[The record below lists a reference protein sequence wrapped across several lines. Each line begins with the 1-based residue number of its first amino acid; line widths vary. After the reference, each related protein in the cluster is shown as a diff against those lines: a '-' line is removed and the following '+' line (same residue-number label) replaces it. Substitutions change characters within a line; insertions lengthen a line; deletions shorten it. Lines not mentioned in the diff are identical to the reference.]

1 MSKTPE
7 SDNSSKPPKW
17 LTRAILFGLI
27 GYAIL
32 GYVLSILSDLRSLSI
47 MILVSLFLSFAIEPA
62 VNRME
67 RWNIRRGLATGL
79 MFLGVLGAIGG
90 FGIAVGSLLA
100 DQLTEFSENV
110 PNYLSDIDEFL
121 EDNFGIE
128 GATADIQADYEDGA
142 LAKQLG
148 SFADDLAR
156 FGSTIVN
163 ILFQLFTIGLFS
175 FYLVAEGPKLRRS
188 VCSLLPAHRQK
199 RVLEIWDIAIA
210 KTGGYIASRAIL
222 ALIAALIHWAAFV
235 IIGMPSSLA
244 LAIWVGVISQ
254 FIPVVGTYI
263 AGVLPLLVGLLDE
276 PATGIWALIII
287 VVYQQLENYIL
298 SPRITAQT
306 MEIHVAVAFGAVI
319 AGNAILGIIGA
330 LLALP
335 FAATLQSIFSA
346 AAERHDIDE
355 DLLFESR
362 RRRGHAESKEV
373 NESED
378 EDPEDS

>member
-1 MSKTPE
+1 MAKTLE
-7 SDNSSKPPKW
+7 TDSSTKPPVW
-17 LTRAILFGLI
+17 LTRAILLGLI

-32 GYVLSILSDLRSLSI
+32 GYLLSILSDLRSLSI
-47 MILVSLFLSFAIEPA
+47 MVLVSLFLSFAIEPA

-79 MFLGVLGAIGG
+79 MFLTVLGALGG

-100 DQLTEFSENV
+100 DQLTEFSDNI
-110 PNYLSDIDEFL
+110 PSYLSDIDEFL
-121 EDNFGIE
+121 DDNFGIE
-128 GATADIQADYEDGA
+128 GATADIQEDFENGA

-148 SFADDLAR
+148 SFADDLAQ
-156 FGSTIVN
+156 FGSTVVN

-222 ALIAALIHWAAFV
+222 ALIAALVHWAAFL

-276 PATGIWALIII
+276 PRTGIWALIVII
-287 VVYQQLENYIL
+287 VYQQLENYIFA
-298 SPRITAQT
+298 PRITAQT
-306 MEIHVAVAFGAVI
+306 MQIHVAVAFGAVI
-319 AGNAILGIIGA
+319 AGNAILGIVGA

-335 FAATLQSIFSA
+335 FAATLQSIVSA

-355 DLLFESR
+355 EILSESR
-362 RRRGHAESKEV
+362 IRRGHTKNEKIKPEENKEES
-373 NESED
+373 
-378 EDPEDS
+378 

>member
-1 MSKTPE
+1 MAKTLE
-7 SDNSSKPPKW
+7 TDSSTKPPVW
-17 LTRAILFGLI
+17 LTRAILLGLI

-32 GYVLSILSDLRSLSI
+32 GYLLSILSDLRSLSI
-47 MILVSLFLSFAIEPA
+47 MVLVSLFLSFAIEPA

-79 MFLGVLGAIGG
+79 MFLAVLGALGG

-100 DQLTEFSENV
+100 DQLTEFSDNI
-110 PNYLSDIDEFL
+110 PSYLSDIDEFL
-121 EDNFGIE
+121 DDNFGIE
-128 GATADIQADYEDGA
+128 GATADIQEDYENGA

-148 SFADDLAR
+148 SFADDLAQ
-156 FGSTIVN
+156 FGATVVN

-222 ALIAALIHWAAFV
+222 ALIAALVHWAAFV

-276 PATGIWALIII
+276 PRTGILALIVII
-287 VVYQQLENYIL
+287 VYQQLENYIFA
-298 SPRITAQT
+298 PRITAQT
-306 MEIHVAVAFGAVI
+306 MQIHVAVAFGAVI
-319 AGNAILGIIGA
+319 AGNAILGIVGA

-335 FAATLQSIFSA
+335 FAATLQSIVSA

-355 DLLFESR
+355 EILSESR
-362 RRRGHAESKEV
+362 IRRGHTKNEKIKPEENKEES
-373 NESED
+373 
-378 EDPEDS
+378 

>member
-1 MSKTPE
+1 MAKALET
-7 SDNSSKPPKW
+7 DSSTKPPVW
-17 LTRAILFGLI
+17 LTRAILLGLI

-32 GYVLSILSDLRSLSI
+32 GYLLSILSDLRSLSI

-79 MFLGVLGAIGG
+79 MFLTVLGALGG

-100 DQLTEFSENV
+100 DQLTEFSDNI
-110 PNYLSDIDEFL
+110 PSYLSDIDEFL

-128 GATADIQADYEDGA
+128 GATADIQEDYENGA
-142 LAKQLG
+142 LAKRLG

-156 FGSTIVN
+156 FGSTVVN

-222 ALIAALIHWAAFV
+222 ALIAALVHWAAFV

-276 PATGIWALIII
+276 PRTGVWALIVII
-287 VVYQQLENYIL
+287 IYQQLENYIFA
-298 SPRITAQT
+298 PRITAQT
-306 MEIHVAVAFGAVI
+306 MQIHVAVAFGAVI

-335 FAATLQSIFSA
+335 FAATLQSIVSA

-355 DLLFESR
+355 EILFESR
-362 RRRGHAESKEV
+362 RRRGHTENKEV
-373 NESED
+373 KSTEIEEED
-378 EDPEDS
+378 

>member
-1 MSKTPE
+1 MAKTLE
-7 SDNSSKPPKW
+7 TDSSTKPPVW
-17 LTRAILFGLI
+17 LTRAILLGLI

-32 GYVLSILSDLRSLSI
+32 GYLLSILSDLRSLSI
-47 MILVSLFLSFAIEPA
+47 IVLVSLFLSFAIEPA

-79 MFLGVLGAIGG
+79 MFLTVLGALGG

-100 DQLTEFSENV
+100 DQLTEFSDNI
-110 PNYLSDIDEFL
+110 PSYLSDIDEFL
-121 EDNFGIE
+121 DDNFGIE
-128 GATADIQADYEDGA
+128 GATADIQEDYENGA

-148 SFADDLAR
+148 SFADDLAQ
-156 FGSTIVN
+156 FGSTVVN

-222 ALIAALIHWAAFV
+222 ALIAALVHWAAFA

-276 PATGIWALIII
+276 PRTGILALIVII
-287 VVYQQLENYIL
+287 VYQQLENYIFA
-298 SPRITAQT
+298 PRITAQT
-306 MEIHVAVAFGAVI
+306 MQIHVAVAFGAVI
-319 AGNAILGIIGA
+319 AGNAILGIVGA

-335 FAATLQSIFSA
+335 FAATLQSIVSA

-355 DLLFESR
+355 EILSESR
-362 RRRGHAESKEV
+362 IRRGHTKNEKIKPEENKEES
-373 NESED
+373 
-378 EDPEDS
+378 

>member
-1 MSKTPE
+1 MAKTLE
-7 SDNSSKPPKW
+7 TDSSTKPPVW
-17 LTRAILFGLI
+17 LTRAILLGLI

-32 GYVLSILSDLRSLSI
+32 GYLLSILSDLRSLSI
-47 MILVSLFLSFAIEPA
+47 MVLVSLFLSFAIEPA

-79 MFLGVLGAIGG
+79 MFVTVLGALGG

-100 DQLTEFSENV
+100 DQLTEFSDNI
-110 PNYLSDIDEFL
+110 PSYLSDIDEFL
-121 EDNFGIE
+121 DDNFGIE
-128 GATADIQADYEDGA
+128 GATADIQEDYENGA

-148 SFADDLAR
+148 SFADDLAQ
-156 FGSTIVN
+156 FGSTVVN

-222 ALIAALIHWAAFV
+222 ALIAALVHWAAFV

-276 PATGIWALIII
+276 PRTGISALIVII
-287 VVYQQLENYIL
+287 VYQQLENYIFA
-298 SPRITAQT
+298 PRITAQT
-306 MEIHVAVAFGAVI
+306 MQIHVAVAFGAVI
-319 AGNAILGIIGA
+319 AGNAILGIVGA

-335 FAATLQSIFSA
+335 FAATLQSIVSA

-355 DLLFESR
+355 EILSESR
-362 RRRGHAESKEV
+362 IRRGHTKNEKIKPEENKEES
-373 NESED
+373 
-378 EDPEDS
+378 

>member
-1 MSKTPE
+1 MAKALET
-7 SDNSSKPPKW
+7 DSSTKPPVW
-17 LTRAILFGLI
+17 LTRAILLGLI

-32 GYVLSILSDLRSLSI
+32 GYLLSILSDLRSLSI
-47 MILVSLFLSFAIEPA
+47 MILVSFFLSFAIEPA

-79 MFLGVLGAIGG
+79 MFLTVLGALGG

-100 DQLTEFSENV
+100 DQLTEFSDNI
-110 PNYLSDIDEFL
+110 PSYLSDIDEFL

-128 GATADIQADYEDGA
+128 GATTDIQEDYENGA

-148 SFADDLAR
+148 SFADDLAQ
-156 FGSTIVN
+156 FGSTVVN

-222 ALIAALIHWAAFV
+222 ALIAALVHWAAFV

-276 PATGIWALIII
+276 PKTGVWALIVII
-287 VVYQQLENYIL
+287 VYQQLENYIFA
-298 SPRITAQT
+298 PRITAQT
-306 MEIHVAVAFGAVI
+306 MQIHVAVAFGAVI

-335 FAATLQSIFSA
+335 FAATLQSIVSA

-355 DLLFESR
+355 EILFESR
-362 RRRGHAESKEV
+362 RRRGHTENKEV
-373 NESED
+373 KSTEIE
-378 EDPEDS
+378 EEE

>member
-1 MSKTPE
+1 MAKTLE
-7 SDNSSKPPKW
+7 TDSSTKPPVW
-17 LTRAILFGLI
+17 LTRAILLGLI

-32 GYVLSILSDLRSLSI
+32 GYLLSILSDLRSLSI
-47 MILVSLFLSFAIEPA
+47 IVLVSLFLSFAIEPA

-79 MFLGVLGAIGG
+79 MFLTVLGALGG

-100 DQLTEFSENV
+100 DQLTEFSDNI
-110 PNYLSDIDEFL
+110 PSYLSDIDEFL
-121 EDNFGIE
+121 DDNFGIE
-128 GATADIQADYEDGA
+128 GATADIQEDYENGA

-148 SFADDLAR
+148 SFADDLAQ
-156 FGSTIVN
+156 FGSTVVN

-222 ALIAALIHWAAFV
+222 ALIAALVHWAAFA

-276 PATGIWALIII
+276 PRTGIWALIVII
-287 VVYQQLENYIL
+287 VYQQLENYIFA
-298 SPRITAQT
+298 PRITAQT
-306 MEIHVAVAFGAVI
+306 MQIHVAVAFGAVI
-319 AGNAILGIIGA
+319 AGNAILGIVGA

-335 FAATLQSIFSA
+335 FAATLQSIVSA

-355 DLLFESR
+355 EILFESR
-362 RRRGHAESKEV
+362 IRRGHTKNEKIKPEENKEES
-373 NESED
+373 
-378 EDPEDS
+378 

>member
-1 MSKTPE
+1 MAKALET
-7 SDNSSKPPKW
+7 NSSTKPPVW
-17 LTRAILFGLI
+17 LTRAILLGLI

-32 GYVLSILSDLRSLSI
+32 GYLLSILSDLRSLSI

-67 RWNIRRGLATGL
+67 RWNVRRGLATGL
-79 MFLGVLGAIGG
+79 MFLTVLGALGG

-100 DQLTEFSENV
+100 DQLTEFSDNI
-110 PNYLSDIDEFL
+110 PSYLSDIDEFL

-128 GATADIQADYEDGA
+128 GATADIQADYENGA

-148 SFADDLAR
+148 SFADDLAQ
-156 FGSTIVN
+156 FGSTVVN

-222 ALIAALIHWAAFV
+222 ALIAALVHWAAFV

-276 PATGIWALIII
+276 PRTGIWALIVII
-287 VVYQQLENYIL
+287 IYQQLENYIFA
-298 SPRITAQT
+298 PRITAQT
-306 MEIHVAVAFGAVI
+306 MQIHVAVAFGAVI

-335 FAATLQSIFSA
+335 FAATLQSIVSA

-355 DLLFESR
+355 EILFESR
-362 RRRGHAESKEV
+362 RRRGHTENKEV
-373 NESED
+373 KSTEIEEED
-378 EDPEDS
+378 

>member
-1 MSKTPE
+1 MAKTSE
-7 SDNSSKPPKW
+7 TDSSTKPPVW
-17 LTRAILFGLI
+17 LTRAILLGLI

-32 GYVLSILSDLRSLSI
+32 GYLLSILSDLRSLSI
-47 MILVSLFLSFAIEPA
+47 IVLVSLFLSFAIEPA

-79 MFLGVLGAIGG
+79 MFLTVLGALGG

-100 DQLTEFSENV
+100 DQLTEFSDNI
-110 PNYLSDIDEFL
+110 PSYLSDIDEFL
-121 EDNFGIE
+121 DDNFGIE
-128 GATADIQADYEDGA
+128 GATADIQEDYENGA

-148 SFADDLAR
+148 SFADDLAQ
-156 FGSTIVN
+156 FGATVVN

-222 ALIAALIHWAAFV
+222 ALIAALVHWAAFV

-276 PATGIWALIII
+276 PRTGILALIVII
-287 VVYQQLENYIL
+287 VYQQLENYIFA
-298 SPRITAQT
+298 PRITAQT
-306 MEIHVAVAFGAVI
+306 MQIHVAVAFGAVI
-319 AGNAILGIIGA
+319 AGNAILGIVGA

-335 FAATLQSIFSA
+335 FAATLQSIVSA

-355 DLLFESR
+355 EILSESR
-362 RRRGHAESKEV
+362 IRRGHTKNEKIKPEENKEES
-373 NESED
+373 
-378 EDPEDS
+378 

>member
-1 MSKTPE
+1 MAKTLE
-7 SDNSSKPPKW
+7 TDSSTKPPVW
-17 LTRAILFGLI
+17 LTRAILLGLI

-32 GYVLSILSDLRSLSI
+32 GYLLSILSDLRSLSI
-47 MILVSLFLSFAIEPA
+47 MVLVSLFLSFAIEPA

-79 MFLGVLGAIGG
+79 MFVTVLGALGG

-100 DQLTEFSENV
+100 DQLTEFSDNI
-110 PNYLSDIDEFL
+110 PSYLSDIDEFL
-121 EDNFGIE
+121 DDNFGIE
-128 GATADIQADYEDGA
+128 GATADIQEDYENGA

-148 SFADDLAR
+148 SFADDLAQ
-156 FGSTIVN
+156 FGSTVVN

-222 ALIAALIHWAAFV
+222 ALIAALVHWAAFA

-276 PATGIWALIII
+276 PRTGISALIVII
-287 VVYQQLENYIL
+287 VYQQLENYIFA
-298 SPRITAQT
+298 PRITAQT
-306 MEIHVAVAFGAVI
+306 MQIHVAVAFGAVI
-319 AGNAILGIIGA
+319 AGNAILGIVGA

-335 FAATLQSIFSA
+335 FAATLQSIVSA

-355 DLLFESR
+355 EILSESR
-362 RRRGHAESKEV
+362 IRRGHTKNEKIKPEENKEES
-373 NESED
+373 
-378 EDPEDS
+378 

>member
-1 MSKTPE
+1 MAKTLE
-7 SDNSSKPPKW
+7 TDSSTKPPVW
-17 LTRAILFGLI
+17 LTRAILLGLI

-32 GYVLSILSDLRSLSI
+32 GYLLSILSDLRSLSI

-79 MFLGVLGAIGG
+79 MFLTVLGALGG

-100 DQLTEFSENV
+100 DQLTEFSDNI
-110 PNYLSDIDEFL
+110 PSYLSDIDEFL

-128 GATADIQADYEDGA
+128 GATADIQEDYQNGA

-156 FGSTIVN
+156 FGSTVVN

-222 ALIAALIHWAAFV
+222 ALIAALVHWAAFV

-276 PATGIWALIII
+276 PRTGIWALIVII
-287 VVYQQLENYIL
+287 IYQQLENYIFA
-298 SPRITAQT
+298 PRITAQT
-306 MEIHVAVAFGAVI
+306 MQIHVAVAFGAVI

-335 FAATLQSIFSA
+335 FAATLQSIVSA

-355 DLLFESR
+355 EILFESR
-362 RRRGHAESKEV
+362 RRRGHTENKEV
-373 NESED
+373 KSTEIEEED
-378 EDPEDS
+378 

>member
-1 MSKTPE
+1 MAKTLE
-7 SDNSSKPPKW
+7 TDSSTKPPVW
-17 LTRAILFGLI
+17 LTRAILLGLI

-32 GYVLSILSDLRSLSI
+32 GYLLSILSDLRSLSI
-47 MILVSLFLSFAIEPA
+47 IVLVSLFLSFAIEPA

-79 MFLGVLGAIGG
+79 MFVTVLGALGG

-100 DQLTEFSENV
+100 DQLTEFSDNI
-110 PNYLSDIDEFL
+110 PSYLSDIDEFL
-121 EDNFGIE
+121 DDNFGIE
-128 GATADIQADYEDGA
+128 GATADIQEDYENGA

-148 SFADDLAR
+148 SFADDLAQ
-156 FGSTIVN
+156 FGATVVN

-222 ALIAALIHWAAFV
+222 ALIAALVHWAAFA

-276 PATGIWALIII
+276 PRTGISALIVII
-287 VVYQQLENYIL
+287 VYQQLENYIFA
-298 SPRITAQT
+298 PRITAQT
-306 MEIHVAVAFGAVI
+306 MQIHVAVAFGAVI
-319 AGNAILGIIGA
+319 AGNAILWIVGA

-335 FAATLQSIFSA
+335 FAATLQSIVSA

-355 DLLFESR
+355 EILSESR
-362 RRRGHAESKEV
+362 IRRGHTKNEKIKPEENKEES
-373 NESED
+373 
-378 EDPEDS
+378 

>member
-1 MSKTPE
+1 MAKTLE
-7 SDNSSKPPKW
+7 TDSSTKPPVW
-17 LTRAILFGLI
+17 LTRAILLGLI

-32 GYVLSILSDLRSLSI
+32 GYLLSILSDLRSLSI
-47 MILVSLFLSFAIEPA
+47 IVLVSLFLSFAIEPA

-79 MFLGVLGAIGG
+79 MFVTVLGALGG

-100 DQLTEFSENV
+100 DQLTEFSDNI
-110 PNYLSDIDEFL
+110 PSYLSDIDEFL
-121 EDNFGIE
+121 DDNFGIE
-128 GATADIQADYEDGA
+128 GATADIQEDYENGA

-148 SFADDLAR
+148 SFADDLAQ
-156 FGSTIVN
+156 FGSTVVN

-222 ALIAALIHWAAFV
+222 ALIAALVHWAAFV

-276 PATGIWALIII
+276 PRTGISALVVII
-287 VVYQQLENYIL
+287 VYQQLENYIFA
-298 SPRITAQT
+298 PRITAQT
-306 MEIHVAVAFGAVI
+306 MQIHVAVAFGAVI
-319 AGNAILGIIGA
+319 AGNAILGIVGA

-335 FAATLQSIFSA
+335 FAATLQSIVSA

-355 DLLFESR
+355 EILSESR
-362 RRRGHAESKEV
+362 IRRGHTKNEKIKPEENKEES
-373 NESED
+373 
-378 EDPEDS
+378 

>member
-1 MSKTPE
+1 MAKTLE
-7 SDNSSKPPKW
+7 TDSSPKPPVW

-27 GYAIL
+27 GYAVL
-32 GYVLSILSDLRSLSI
+32 GYLLSILSDLRSLSI

-62 VNRME
+62 VNRLE

-79 MFLGVLGAIGG
+79 MFLTVLGALGG

-100 DQLTEFSENV
+100 DQLTEFSENI
-110 PNYLSDIDEFL
+110 PSYLSDIDEFL

-128 GATADIQADYEDGA
+128 GATADIQEDYANGA

-148 SFADDLAR
+148 TFADDLAQ
-156 FGSTIVN
+156 FGSTVVN

-188 VCSLLPAHRQK
+188 VCSLLPAHRQR
-199 RVLEIWDIAIA
+199 RVLEVWDIAIA

-222 ALIAALIHWAAFV
+222 ALIAALVHWAAFV

-263 AGVLPLLVGLLDE
+263 AGILPLLVGLLDE
-276 PATGIWALIII
+276 PKTGIWALIVI
-287 VVYQQLENYIL
+287 VIYQQLENYIFA
-298 SPRITAQT
+298 PRITAQT
-306 MEIHVAVAFGAVI
+306 MEIHVAVAFGSVI
-319 AGNAILGIIGA
+319 AGNAILGIVGA

-335 FAATLQSIFSA
+335 FAATLQSIVSA

-355 DLLFESR
+355 EVLFESR
-362 RRRGHAESKEV
+362 RRRGHTEGKEV
-373 NESED
+373 KTTEVDEED
-378 EDPEDS
+378 N

>member
-1 MSKTPE
+1 MAKALETDLST
-7 SDNSSKPPKW
+7 KPPVW
-17 LTRAILFGLI
+17 LTRAILLGLI

-32 GYVLSILSDLRSLSI
+32 GYLLSILSDLRSLSI
-47 MILVSLFLSFAIEPA
+47 MVLVSLFLSFAIEPA

-79 MFLGVLGAIGG
+79 MFLTVLGALGG

-100 DQLTEFSENV
+100 DQLTEFSDNI
-110 PNYLSDIDEFL
+110 PSYLSDIDEFL
-121 EDNFGIE
+121 DDNFGIE
-128 GATADIQADYEDGA
+128 GATADIQEDYENGA

-148 SFADDLAR
+148 SFADDLAQ
-156 FGSTIVN
+156 FGSTVVN

-222 ALIAALIHWAAFV
+222 ALIAALVHWAAFA

-276 PATGIWALIII
+276 PRTGILALIVII
-287 VVYQQLENYIL
+287 VYQQLENYIFA
-298 SPRITAQT
+298 PRITAQT
-306 MEIHVAVAFGAVI
+306 MQIHVAVAFGAVI
-319 AGNAILGIIGA
+319 AGNAILGIVGA

-335 FAATLQSIFSA
+335 FAATLQSIVSA

-355 DLLFESR
+355 EILSESR
-362 RRRGHAESKEV
+362 IRRGHTKNEKIKPEENKEES
-373 NESED
+373 
-378 EDPEDS
+378 

>member
-1 MSKTPE
+1 MAKALETDLST
-7 SDNSSKPPKW
+7 KPPVW
-17 LTRAILFGLI
+17 LTRAILLGLI

-32 GYVLSILSDLRSLSI
+32 GYLLSILSDLRSLSI
-47 MILVSLFLSFAIEPA
+47 IVLVSLFLSFAIEPA

-79 MFLGVLGAIGG
+79 MFLTVLGALGG

-100 DQLTEFSENV
+100 DQLTEFSDNI
-110 PNYLSDIDEFL
+110 PSYLSDIDEFL
-121 EDNFGIE
+121 DDNFGIE
-128 GATADIQADYEDGA
+128 GATADIQEDYENGA

-148 SFADDLAR
+148 SFADDLAQ
-156 FGSTIVN
+156 FGSTVVN

-210 KTGGYIASRAIL
+210 ISGGYRASRAIL
-222 ALIAALIHWAAFV
+222 SFIAALVHWAAFA

-276 PATGIWALIII
+276 PRTGIWALIVII
-287 VVYQQLENYIL
+287 VYQQLENYIFA
-298 SPRITAQT
+298 PRITAQT
-306 MEIHVAVAFGAVI
+306 MQIHVAVAFGAVI
-319 AGNAILGIIGA
+319 AGNAILGIVGA

-335 FAATLQSIFSA
+335 FAATLQSIVSA

-355 DLLFESR
+355 EILFESR
-362 RRRGHAESKEV
+362 IRRGHAKNEKIKPEENKEES
-373 NESED
+373 
-378 EDPEDS
+378 

>member
-1 MSKTPE
+1 MAKTLE
-7 SDNSSKPPKW
+7 TDSSTKPPVW
-17 LTRAILFGLI
+17 LTRAILLGLI

-32 GYVLSILSDLRSLSI
+32 GYLLSILSDLRSLSI
-47 MILVSLFLSFAIEPA
+47 IVLVSLFLSFAIEPA

-79 MFLGVLGAIGG
+79 MFVTVLGALGG

-100 DQLTEFSENV
+100 DQLTEFSDNI
-110 PNYLSDIDEFL
+110 PSYLSDIDEFL
-121 EDNFGIE
+121 DDNFGIE
-128 GATADIQADYEDGA
+128 GATADIQEDYENGA

-148 SFADDLAR
+148 SFADDLAQ
-156 FGSTIVN
+156 FGATVVN

-222 ALIAALIHWAAFV
+222 ALIAALVHWAAFA
-235 IIGMPSSLA
+235 IIVMPSSLA

-276 PATGIWALIII
+276 PRTGISALIVII
-287 VVYQQLENYIL
+287 VYQQLENYIFA
-298 SPRITAQT
+298 PRITAQT
-306 MEIHVAVAFGAVI
+306 MQIHVAVAFGAVI
-319 AGNAILGIIGA
+319 AGNAILGIVGA

-335 FAATLQSIFSA
+335 FAATLQSIVSA

-355 DLLFESR
+355 EILSESR
-362 RRRGHAESKEV
+362 IRRGHTKNEKIKPEENKEES
-373 NESED
+373 
-378 EDPEDS
+378 

>member
-1 MSKTPE
+1 MAKTSE
-7 SDNSSKPPKW
+7 TDSSTKPPVW
-17 LTRAILFGLI
+17 LTRAILLGLI

-32 GYVLSILSDLRSLSI
+32 GYLLSILSDLRSLSI
-47 MILVSLFLSFAIEPA
+47 IVLVSLFLSFAIEPA

-79 MFLGVLGAIGG
+79 MFVTVLGALGG

-100 DQLTEFSENV
+100 DQLTEFSDNI
-110 PNYLSDIDEFL
+110 PSYLSDIDEFL
-121 EDNFGIE
+121 DDNFGIE
-128 GATADIQADYEDGA
+128 GATADIQEDYENGA

-148 SFADDLAR
+148 SFADDLAQ
-156 FGSTIVN
+156 FGATVVN

-222 ALIAALIHWAAFV
+222 ALIAALVHWAAFV

-276 PATGIWALIII
+276 PRTGISALIVII
-287 VVYQQLENYIL
+287 VYQQLENYIFA
-298 SPRITAQT
+298 PRITAQT
-306 MEIHVAVAFGAVI
+306 MQIHVAVAFGAVI
-319 AGNAILGIIGA
+319 AGNAILGIVGA

-335 FAATLQSIFSA
+335 FAATLQSIVSA

-355 DLLFESR
+355 EILSESR
-362 RRRGHAESKEV
+362 IRRGHTKNEKIKPEENKEES
-373 NESED
+373 
-378 EDPEDS
+378 

>member
-1 MSKTPE
+1 MAKTLETDSPT
-7 SDNSSKPPKW
+7 KPPVW
-17 LTRAILFGLI
+17 LTRAILLGLI

-32 GYVLSILSDLRSLSI
+32 GYLLSILSDLRSLSI
-47 MILVSLFLSFAIEPA
+47 IILVSLFLSFAIEPA

-79 MFLGVLGAIGG
+79 MFLTVLGALGG

-100 DQLTEFSENV
+100 DQLTEFSDNI
-110 PNYLSDIDEFL
+110 PSYLSDIDEFL

-128 GATADIQADYEDGA
+128 GATVDIQEDYENGA

-156 FGSTIVN
+156 FGSTVVN

-222 ALIAALIHWAAFV
+222 ALIAALVHWAAFV

-263 AGVLPLLVGLLDE
+263 AGILPLLVGLLDE
-276 PATGIWALIII
+276 PRTGIWALIVII
-287 VVYQQLENYIL
+287 VYQQLENYIFA
-298 SPRITAQT
+298 PRITAQT
-306 MEIHVAVAFGAVI
+306 MQIHVAVAFGAVI

-335 FAATLQSIFSA
+335 FAATLQSIVSA
-346 AAERHDIDE
+346 AAERHDVDE
-355 DLLFESR
+355 EVLFESR
-362 RRRGHAESKEV
+362 KRRGHTETPEVKTEETKE
-373 NESED
+373 ED
-378 EDPEDS
+378 

>member
-1 MSKTPE
+1 MAKALET
-7 SDNSSKPPKW
+7 NSSTKPPVW
-17 LTRAILFGLI
+17 LTRAILLGLI

-32 GYVLSILSDLRSLSI
+32 GYLLSILSDLRSLSI

-79 MFLGVLGAIGG
+79 MFLTVLGALGG

-100 DQLTEFSENV
+100 DQLTEFSDNI
-110 PNYLSDIDEFL
+110 PSYLSDIDEFL

-128 GATADIQADYEDGA
+128 GATADIQEDYENGA

-148 SFADDLAR
+148 SFADDLAQ
-156 FGSTIVN
+156 FGSTVVN

-222 ALIAALIHWAAFV
+222 ALIAALVHWAAFV

-276 PATGIWALIII
+276 PRTGIWALIVII
-287 VVYQQLENYIL
+287 IYQQLENYIFA
-298 SPRITAQT
+298 PRITAQT
-306 MEIHVAVAFGAVI
+306 MQIHVAVAFGAVI

-335 FAATLQSIFSA
+335 FAATLQSIVSA

-355 DLLFESR
+355 EILFESR
-362 RRRGHAESKEV
+362 RRRGHTENKEV
-373 NESED
+373 KSTEIEEED
-378 EDPEDS
+378 

>member
-1 MSKTPE
+1 MAKTSE
-7 SDNSSKPPKW
+7 TDSSTKPPVW
-17 LTRAILFGLI
+17 LTRAILLGLI

-32 GYVLSILSDLRSLSI
+32 GYLLSILSDLRSLSI
-47 MILVSLFLSFAIEPA
+47 MVLVSLFLSFAIEPA

-79 MFLGVLGAIGG
+79 MFVTVLGALGG

-100 DQLTEFSENV
+100 DQLTEFSDNI
-110 PNYLSDIDEFL
+110 PSYLSDIDEFL
-121 EDNFGIE
+121 DDNFGIE
-128 GATADIQADYEDGA
+128 GATADIQEDYENGA

-148 SFADDLAR
+148 SFADDLAQ
-156 FGSTIVN
+156 FGATVVN

-222 ALIAALIHWAAFV
+222 ALIAALVHWAAFV

-276 PATGIWALIII
+276 PRTGISALIVII
-287 VVYQQLENYIL
+287 VYQQLENYIFA
-298 SPRITAQT
+298 PRITAQT
-306 MEIHVAVAFGAVI
+306 MQIHVAVAFGAVI
-319 AGNAILGIIGA
+319 AGNAILGIVGA

-335 FAATLQSIFSA
+335 FAATLQSIVSA

-355 DLLFESR
+355 EILSESR
-362 RRRGHAESKEV
+362 IRRGHTKNEKIKPEENKEES
-373 NESED
+373 
-378 EDPEDS
+378 

>member
-1 MSKTPE
+1 MAKTLE
-7 SDNSSKPPKW
+7 TNSPSNPPAW
-17 LTRAILFGLI
+17 LTRAILLGLI
-27 GYAIL
+27 GYAVL

-62 VNRME
+62 VNRLE

-79 MFLGVLGAIGG
+79 MFLSVLGAIGG

-100 DQLTEFSENV
+100 DQLTEFSDNI

-128 GATADIQADYEDGA
+128 GATADIQNDYEDGA

-148 SFADDLAR
+148 TFADDLAQ

-163 ILFQLFTIGLFS
+163 ILFQIFTIGLFS

-188 VCSLLPAHRQK
+188 ICSLLPAHRQK
-199 RVLEIWDIAIA
+199 RVLEVWDIAIA

-222 ALIAALIHWAAFV
+222 ALISALIHWAAFA

-263 AGVLPLLVGLLDE
+263 AGILPLLVGLLDE
-276 PATGIWALIII
+276 PSTGIWALIVI
-287 VVYQQLENYIL
+287 VIYQQLENYIL
-298 SPRITAQT
+298 APRITSQT
-306 MEIHVAVAFGAVI
+306 MEIHVAVAFASVI
-319 AGNAILGIIGA
+319 AGNAILGIVGA

-335 FAATLQSIFSA
+335 FAATLQSIVSA

-355 DLLFESR
+355 EILFESR
-362 RRRGHAESKEV
+362 RRRGHTKSKDAES
-373 NESED
+373 SEA
-378 EDPEDS
+378 EKPED

>member
-1 MSKTPE
+1 MAKTSE
-7 SDNSSKPPKW
+7 TDSSTKPPVW
-17 LTRAILFGLI
+17 LTRAILLGLI

-32 GYVLSILSDLRSLSI
+32 GYLLSILSDLRSLSI
-47 MILVSLFLSFAIEPA
+47 IVLVSLFLSFAIEPA

-79 MFLGVLGAIGG
+79 MFVTVLGALGG

-100 DQLTEFSENV
+100 DQLTEFSDNI
-110 PNYLSDIDEFL
+110 PSYLSDIDEFL
-121 EDNFGIE
+121 DDNFGIE
-128 GATADIQADYEDGA
+128 GATADIQEDYENGA

-148 SFADDLAR
+148 SFADDLAQ
-156 FGSTIVN
+156 FGATVVN

-222 ALIAALIHWAAFV
+222 ALIAALVHWAAFV

-276 PATGIWALIII
+276 PRTGILALIVII
-287 VVYQQLENYIL
+287 VYQQLENYIFA
-298 SPRITAQT
+298 PRITAQT
-306 MEIHVAVAFGAVI
+306 MQIHVAVAFGAVI
-319 AGNAILGIIGA
+319 AGNAILGIVGA

-335 FAATLQSIFSA
+335 FAATLQSIVSA

-355 DLLFESR
+355 EILSESR
-362 RRRGHAESKEV
+362 IRRGHTKNEKIKPEENKEES
-373 NESED
+373 
-378 EDPEDS
+378 

>member
-1 MSKTPE
+1 MAKALET
-7 SDNSSKPPKW
+7 DSSTKPPVW
-17 LTRAILFGLI
+17 LTRAILLGLI

-32 GYVLSILSDLRSLSI
+32 GYLLSILSDLRSLSI

-79 MFLGVLGAIGG
+79 MFLTVLGALGG

-100 DQLTEFSENV
+100 DQLTEFSDNI
-110 PNYLSDIDEFL
+110 PSYLSDIDEFL

-128 GATADIQADYEDGA
+128 GATADIQEDYQNGA

-156 FGSTIVN
+156 FGSTVVN

-222 ALIAALIHWAAFV
+222 ALIAALVHWAAFV

-276 PATGIWALIII
+276 PRTGVWALIVII
-287 VVYQQLENYIL
+287 IYQQLENYIFA
-298 SPRITAQT
+298 PRITAQT
-306 MEIHVAVAFGAVI
+306 MQIHVAVAFGAVI

-335 FAATLQSIFSA
+335 FAATLQSIVSA

-355 DLLFESR
+355 EILFESR
-362 RRRGHAESKEV
+362 RRRGHTENKEV
-373 NESED
+373 KSTEIEEED
-378 EDPEDS
+378 

>member
-1 MSKTPE
+1 MPKTSE
-7 SDNSSKPPKW
+7 TNSPSKPPAW
-17 LTRAILFGLI
+17 LTRAILLGLI
-27 GYAIL
+27 GYAVL

-79 MFLGVLGAIGG
+79 MFLSVLGAIGG

-100 DQLTEFSENV
+100 DQLTEFSGNI

-128 GATADIQADYEDGA
+128 GATADIRNDYEEGA

-148 SFADDLAR
+148 TFADDLAQ

-199 RVLEIWDIAIA
+199 RVLEVWDIAIA
-210 KTGGYIASRAIL
+210 KTGGYISSRAIL
-222 ALIAALIHWAAFV
+222 ALISALIHWAAFA

-263 AGVLPLLVGLLDE
+263 AGILPFLVGLLDE
-276 PATGIWALIII
+276 PSTGIWALIVII
-287 VVYQQLENYIL
+287 VYQQLENYIFA
-298 SPRITAQT
+298 PRITAHT
-306 MEIHVAVAFGAVI
+306 MEIHVAVAFGSVI
-319 AGNAILGIIGA
+319 AGNAILGIVGA

-335 FAATLQSIFSA
+335 FAATLQSIVSA

-355 DLLFESR
+355 ELLFESR
-362 RRRGHAESKEV
+362 RRRGHTKSKED
-373 NESED
+373 EPSEIEKT
-378 EDPEDS
+378 ED

>member
-1 MSKTPE
+1 MAKTLE
-7 SDNSSKPPKW
+7 TDSSTKPPVW
-17 LTRAILFGLI
+17 LTRAILLGLI

-32 GYVLSILSDLRSLSI
+32 GYLLSILSDLRSLSI
-47 MILVSLFLSFAIEPA
+47 MVLVSLFLSFAIEPA

-79 MFLGVLGAIGG
+79 MFLTVLGALGG

-100 DQLTEFSENV
+100 DQLTEFSDNI
-110 PNYLSDIDEFL
+110 PSYLSDIDEFL
-121 EDNFGIE
+121 DDNFGIE
-128 GATADIQADYEDGA
+128 GATADIQEDYENGA

-148 SFADDLAR
+148 SFADDLAQ
-156 FGSTIVN
+156 FGSTVVN

-222 ALIAALIHWAAFV
+222 ALIAALVHWAAFA

-276 PATGIWALIII
+276 PRTGIWALIVII
-287 VVYQQLENYIL
+287 VYQQLENYIFA
-298 SPRITAQT
+298 PRITAQT
-306 MEIHVAVAFGAVI
+306 MQIHVAVAFGAVI
-319 AGNAILGIIGA
+319 AGNAILGIVGA

-335 FAATLQSIFSA
+335 FAATLQSIVSA

-355 DLLFESR
+355 EILSESR
-362 RRRGHAESKEV
+362 IRRGHTKNEKIKPEENKEES
-373 NESED
+373 
-378 EDPEDS
+378 